1 MNTILF
7 NKYTGDVYKVI
18 QNKLLMLGWD
28 IMGPFWDLKSNFEN
42 QDSNMKEE
50 ECFIIDEK
58 DLYINRFNGFISYY
72 EEDYYNIWK

>member
-18 QNKLLMLGWD
+18 QNKVLMLGWD

-42 QDSNMKEE
+42 QDSNIKEE
-50 ECFIIDEK
+50 ECFNYFSSRNIK
-58 DLYINRFNGFISYY
+58 QWLCKISNY
-72 EEDYYNIWK
+72 

>member
-1 MNTILF
+1 MGSENTIAWLI
-7 NKYTGDVYKVI
+7 I
-18 QNKLLMLGWD
+18 Q
-28 IMGPFWDLKSNFEN
+28 KSNFEN

-72 EEDYYNIWK
+72 EEDYYEEDHYADGEDE